1 MWQELNKM
9 GYLFFPPVLRAN
21 YYQMISKTY
30 FKTKDYCKVKFTLK
44 PDNAES
50 VAIAGLNGNWETLIS
65 MSKKKDGSFTAEIS
79 LPKES
84 QHEFKYL
91 INDSEWINE
100 PEADTE
106 QPNGFGSSNSVIIL

>member
-1 MWQELNKM
+1 
-9 GYLFFPPVLRAN
+9 
-21 YYQMISKTY
+21 MISKTY
-30 FKTKDYCKVKFTLK
+30 FKTKEYCKVKFTLK
-44 PDNAES
+44 SETAET

-65 MSKKKDGSFTAEIS
+65 MSKKKDGSFSAEIS

-91 INDSEWINE
+91 INETEWVNE
-100 PEADTE
+100 PEADKE

>member
-1 MWQELNKM
+1 MWQLKIFL
-9 GYLFFPPVLRAN
+9 GYFFFAFVLSKN
-21 YYQMISKTY
+21 YPQMISKTY

-44 PDNAES
+44 PESAET

-91 INDSEWINE
+91 INETEWVNE
-100 PEADTE
+100 PDADSE
-106 QPNGFGSSNSVIIL
+106 QPNGFGSSNSVIVL